1 MSIELDV
8 GTGGKVIR
16 TRQTSDGAVS
26 GEHTQIVE
34 PVPADYVTEILR
46 GNISGLSMFS
56 AMGERESIGTTLT
69 GEDLWRGNQLT
80 PAPTSHILIP
90 TPADAGEQMTIVS
103 EDADDDGDPVG
114 TGART
119 VRIHYCDDAGD
130 AQIHAR
136 ILRERDGGEGR
147 LLATARPP
155 RLRIFRLARFCFP
168 ALSPSGG

>member
-1 MSIELDV
+1 MSMALDV

-16 TRQTSDGAVS
+16 SRQTSDGAVS

-130 AQIHAR
+130 AQ
-136 ILRERDGGEGR
+136 LEDVTLNGTTPVDTV
-147 LLATARPP
+147 ATDIRAV
-155 RLRIFRLARFCFP
+155 
-168 ALSPSGG
+168 